1 MRRWAYSVIFSIH
14 WLFSFRM
21 TSEPQ
26 RSQTPLTTSSLAST
40 HLQEVHQ
47 FTGMVVL

>member
-14 WLFSFRM
+14 WLLSRR
-21 TSEPQ
+21 TTGLWQ
-26 RSQTPLTTSSLAST
+26 RSQTPSTTSSLAKT

-47 FTGMVVL
+47 FTDISFL